1 MTRLTHPRSVSIAE
15 LTRSSSPWQCQ
26 SPLSDF
32 ERLSLEPVHAQPET
46 VVDFAAHGSQRPDA
60 SGALVPWLRLQGQVR
75 LALLC
80 QRCLAPV
87 DVDVAFDREFRFV
100 ATEEEAQAQDDE
112 SEEDVLVSSPH
123 FDLLT
128 LAEDEFLMA
137 VPVAPK
143 HAKCPQDLPF
153 SAADADFEAQEPAPH
168 PFAKLA
174 QLKTPKS

>member
-1 MTRLTHPRSVSIAE
+1 MTRLTYPRSVCIAE
-15 LTRSSSPWQCQ
+15 LTRSTTPWQGQ
-26 SPLSDF
+26 GLLADF
-32 ERLSLEPVHAQPET
+32 ERLSLEPAHPQPE
-46 VVDFAAHGSQRPDA
+46 VRVDFQAHGSQRPDA
-60 SGALVPWLRLQGQVR
+60 SGALAPWLRLQGQVR
-75 LALLC
+75 LSLLC

-87 DVDVAFDREFRFV
+87 EVDVVFDREFSFV
-100 ATEEEAQAQDDE
+100 ATEEEAQSQDDE

-123 FDLLT
+123 FDLLA

-153 SAADADFEAQEPAPH
+153 SATDADFEADEPAPH